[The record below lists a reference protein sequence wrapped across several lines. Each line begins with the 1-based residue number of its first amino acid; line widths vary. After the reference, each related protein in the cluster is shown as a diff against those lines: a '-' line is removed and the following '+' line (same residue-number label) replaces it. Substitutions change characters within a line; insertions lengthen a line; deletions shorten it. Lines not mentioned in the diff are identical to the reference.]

1 VRRKGVGIVAA
12 LLLVLALIPMGVAS
26 AAQGTI
32 KLLDTAG
39 DDKSKYS
46 AVASD
51 SATHNIAVIQV
62 TDSDLDVPSDI
73 PATVD
78 ISSTNYE
85 IVGRADG
92 STTSWTLGN
101 TPVADQTGDN
111 KTNTSDIDLRV
122 LQSGDTP
129 LVVSLNAASG
139 AVQVFAAPAEGA
151 ASRFSQAVSE
161 STGYATSAA
170 AVTQLTG
177 ATQLK
182 VTVDASAGTA
192 GVVDV
197 HVGGTTIN
205 PTTGVSAA
213 SQVETFSATAGAAA
227 AAVYSTAYFTAL
239 TDTTTAAAAA
249 GSTAVYVDFTSNAGA
264 TYAGA
269 VTVTIAETNTVVVN
283 YQFED
288 YNNTDTVTSSATT
301 KTLTVNSGTNP
312 TGISLTGVETGT
324 GTGVFEERVAF
335 IPVADLNTITLC
347 VSSTPLTTSSDTIA
361 TLITALSTNGGCND
375 DTATDT
381 SDDDIAEWLRDS
393 VTDLRKA
400 GAAGATALATTDVID
415 EVLNRTLSVSHGDIV
430 TATYADASASSASD
444 DATMD
449 MVAPVISGIAPVDDA
464 FTDDTTPRL
473 TANVTDAD
481 AGINADDIA
490 VLVDGA
496 AVPNATHAGT
506 LQKDD
511 AGLNSF
517 DVEFTTAA
525 LSEAAHYWE
534 LTVTDKVG
542 NSTTTGASATSTA
555 RINFTVDD
563 TKPTFVSATA
573 GIGAVLDTST
583 TDSTTDYKETASAE
597 WIKLVFS
604 EGLDSSSVAASDF
617 SIDTGDATSVLN
629 VTTIT
634 GVDDEESI
642 VYVNVAALS
651 ADATPKVKLV
661 SAVKDKAGNAS
672 STDTSATTTTQKTAS
687 DTIKPTLGVSTS
699 ASLGKKAD
707 VITITVTSDEALAGS
722 PVVTIDTSPATTV
735 GVTSTGTNTWSGS
748 YTVASGDVAKHTI
761 TAAGNDKAAT
771 PNAGTKTATFE
782 ADDVAPTITFNDS
795 ADVKLE
801 SDDVQ
806 YLAVNAN
813 DGAETYTV
821 GTDGHTTTT
830 ITAASLETLDEK
842 DGTATDTVTIA
853 VADLQTS
860 NDKDYVYGA
869 SSLAVGFYELSVTAA
884 DDAGNSATG
893 TLPFEVIDRQ
903 PTSIALNL
911 GWNLISLPAAPS
923 DASIETVLADP
934 STGTGMTTISQVYSL
949 QGGVWHVATYD
960 ADTGAWDGTLTQISD
975 GNAYWVK
982 SESFDPIKYVS
993 ASFDPVASQP
1003 QYKLSAGWNAIGVTS
1018 AESEVSAAS
1027 YLASL
1032 GSEWSTLRSY
1042 DSQGGAETLYST
1054 GVASNG
1060 FATET
1065 ADLNGDGDTTD
1076 AVVKAGNG
1084 YFVFVKSDVDLA
1096 P

>member
-1 VRRKGVGIVAA
+1 
-12 LLLVLALIPMGVAS
+12 MGVAS
-26 AAQGTI
+26 AAQGTV

-39 DDKSKYS
+39 ADKSKYS

-73 PATVD
+73 PATVS

-92 STTSWTLGN
+92 STTSWTLAN
-101 TPVADQTGDN
+101 TPIADTTGDN

-129 LVVSLNAASG
+129 LVVSLNASSG
-139 AVQVFAAPAEGA
+139 VVQVFAAPAEGA
-151 ASRFSQAVSE
+151 ASRFSQAVSAE
-161 STGYATSAA
+161 TGYALSAS

-197 HVGGTTIN
+197 YIGGTTIN
-205 PTTGVSAA
+205 PTTGVSAT
-213 SQVETFSATAGAAA
+213 SQVEKFSATAGAAA

-239 TDTTTAAAAA
+239 TDTTTAGGVA
-249 GSTAVYVDFTSNAGA
+249 GANTIFVDFTS

-283 YQFED
+283 YQYED
-288 YNNTDTVTSSATT
+288 YDNTNTVTSSATT

-312 TGISLTGVETGT
+312 TGISVVGIETGT
-324 GTGVFEERVAF
+324 GTGIFEERIAF
-335 IPVADLNTITLC
+335 IPVADLNTITQC
-347 VSSTPLTTSSDTIA
+347 VSSRGLVTSTDTIS
-361 TLITALSTNGGCND
+361 TLITHLTTGGLCADN
-375 DTATDT
+375 
-381 SDDDIAEWLRDS
+381 DIAEWMRDS
-393 VTDLRKA
+393 VTDLRKS

-415 EVLNRTLSVSHGDIV
+415 EILNRTLSVSHGDIV

-449 MVAPVISGIAPVDDA
+449 MVAPVISGISPVDDA

-481 AGINADDIA
+481 AGIDKDDIA
-490 VLVDGA
+490 VLVDGS
-496 AVPNATHAGT
+496 AVSNSTHPGT

-511 AGLNSF
+511 AGLNSY
-517 DVEFTTAA
+517 DVEFTTSA

-542 NSTTTGASATSTA
+542 NSTTTGASSDSTK

-563 TKPTFVSATA
+563 TKPTFVSAVA
-573 GIGAVLDTST
+573 GIGAKLDTGT
-583 TDSTTDYKETASAE
+583 TDSTTDYIEMDSSS

-604 EGLDSSSVAASDF
+604 EALDSSSVAASDF
-617 SIDTGDATSVLN
+617 SIDTGVATAVINSSSVN
-629 VTTIT
+629 GIS
-634 GVDDEESI
+634 DDGSV

-651 ADATPKVKLV
+651 SDATPKVKLT

-672 STDTSATTTTQKTAS
+672 STDTSSTTTTQKTAS
-687 DTIKPTLGVSTS
+687 DQMKPTLTVSTS

-722 PVVTIDTSPATTV
+722 PVVTIDDTDGTTV

-748 YTVASGDVAKHTI
+748 YTIVSGDIAKYTI

-771 PNAGTKTATFE
+771 PNANTKTATFE
-782 ADDVAPTITFNDS
+782 ADDVAPTVTFTDS
-795 ADVKLE
+795 ADAQLE
-801 SDDVQ
+801 SADVQ
-806 YLAVNAN
+806 FLAVNAN
-813 DGAETYTV
+813 DSTETYTT
-821 GTDGHTTTT
+821 GTDGHTTTA
-830 ITAASLETLDEK
+830 ITAASVKTLDKK
-842 DGTATDTVTIA
+842 DGTATSTATLA
-853 VADLQTS
+853 VADLKTS

-869 SSLAVGFYELSVTAA
+869 ENLAVGFYEMSVTAA
-884 DDAGNSATG
+884 DDAGNSTTG
-893 TLPFEVIDRQ
+893 TLPFEVIARQ
-903 PTSIALNL
+903 PTTIGLNL
-911 GWNLISLPAAPS
+911 GWNLISLPGAPS

-934 STGTGMTTISQVYSL
+934 STGTAMTTITQVYSL
-949 QGGVWHVATYD
+949 QGGVWHVGTYNV
-960 ADTGAWDGTLTQISD
+960 DTGAWDGTLTQITD
-975 GNAYWVK
+975 GYAYWVR
-982 SESFDPIKYVS
+982 STSFDPIKYVTQSFEPS
-993 ASFDPVASQP
+993 AGQA
-1003 QYKLSAGWNAIGVTS
+1003 QYKLSAGWNGIGVTS
-1018 AESEVSAAS
+1018 PESEVHAES
-1027 YLASL
+1027 YLSSL
-1032 GSEWSTLRSY
+1032 GNEWTTLRTY
-1042 DSQGGAETLYST
+1042 DSIGGPETLYNT
-1054 GVASNG
+1054 GVATSG
-1060 FATET
+1060 FSTESV
-1065 ADLNGDGDTTD
+1065 DLNNDGDTTD
-1076 AVVKAGNG
+1076 AVVTAGSG

>member
-1 VRRKGVGIVAA
+1 
-12 LLLVLALIPMGVAS
+12 MGVAS

-129 LVVSLNAASG
+129 LVVSLNATSG

-151 ASRFSQAVSE
+151 TSRFSQAVSE
-161 STGYATSAA
+161 STGYATTAA

-227 AAVYSTAYFTAL
+227 SAVYSTAYFTAL
-239 TDTTTAAAAA
+239 TDTVGAAAAA
-249 GSTAVYVDFTSNAGA
+249 GSTAIYVDFTSNAGA

-324 GTGVFEERVAF
+324 GTGIFEERVAF
-335 IPVADLNTITLC
+335 IPVADLNSITQC
-347 VSSTPLTTSSDTIA
+347 VSSQSLTTASDTIS
-361 TLITALSTNGGCND
+361 TLITAFATGGGCV
-375 DTATDT
+375 DT
-381 SDDDIAEWLRDS
+381 DIEDWIRDS

-400 GAAGATALATTDVID
+400 GAAGATAVATTDAID
-415 EVLNRTLSVSHGDIV
+415 ELLNRTLSVSHGDIV

-481 AGINADDIA
+481 AGINASDIA
-490 VLVDGA
+490 VLVDGS

-542 NSTTTGASATSTA
+542 NSTTTGASGTA
-555 RINFTVDD
+555 ADRINFTVDD

-573 GIGAVLDTST
+573 GIGIVLDTST

-604 EGLDSSSVAASDF
+604 EALDSSSVAASDF

-634 GVDDEESI
+634 SVDDEENL

-699 ASLGKKAD
+699 ASLGKEKD

-722 PVVTIDTSPATTV
+722 PVVTINTATVTTV

-748 YTVASGDVAKHTI
+748 YTIADGDIAKYTI

-813 DGAETYTV
+813 DGAETYSV

-842 DGTATDTVTIA
+842 DGTATDTATIA

-869 SSLAVGFYELSVTAA
+869 SGLAVGFYELSVTAA
-884 DDAGNSATG
+884 DDAGNSSTG
-893 TLPFEVIDRQ
+893 TLPFEVIERQ
-903 PTSIALNL
+903 PTTIALNL
-911 GWNLISLPAAPS
+911 GWNLISLPAAPT

-1003 QYKLSAGWNAIGVTS
+1003 QYKLHAGWNAIGVTS

-1065 ADLNGDGDTTD
+1065 TDLNGDGDTTD

>member
-1 VRRKGVGIVAA
+1 MRRKGVGIVAA

-26 AAQGTI
+26 AAQGTV

-39 DDKSKYS
+39 ADKSKYS
-46 AVASD
+46 AVASA
-51 SATHNIAVIQV
+51 SETHNIAVIQV

-73 PATVD
+73 PATVA
-78 ISSTNYE
+78 ISSSNYE

-92 STTSWTLGN
+92 SATSWTLEN
-101 TPVADQTGDN
+101 TPIADLTGDS

-122 LQSGDTP
+122 LQTGDTP
-129 LVVSLNAASG
+129 LVVSLNASSG

-151 ASRFSQAVSE
+151 VSRFSQAVSE

-197 HVGGTTIN
+197 HIGGTTIN
-205 PTTGVSAA
+205 PTTGVSAT
-213 SQVETFSATAGAAA
+213 SQVETFSATAGAVA

-239 TDTTTAAAAA
+239 TDTTTAAGAA
-249 GSTAVYVDFTSNAGA
+249 GSTTIYVDVTSNAGE

-283 YQFED
+283 YQYED
-288 YNNTDTVTSSATT
+288 YDNTNTVTSSATT
-301 KTLTVNSGTNP
+301 KTVTVNSGTNP
-312 TGISLTGVETGT
+312 TGISVVGIETGT
-324 GTGVFEERVAF
+324 GTGIFEERVAF
-335 IPVADLNTITLC
+335 IPVADLNSITQCVSGQSVVTSTDTISALITLFALNGAC
-347 VSSTPLTTSSDTIA
+347 VDV
-361 TLITALSTNGGCND
+361 
-375 DTATDT
+375 
-381 SDDDIAEWLRDS
+381 DISEWMRDS
-393 VTDLRKA
+393 VTDLRKS
-400 GAAGATALATTDVID
+400 GASGATALATTDVID
-415 EVLNRTLSVSHGDIV
+415 ELLNRTLSVSHGDIV
-430 TATYADASASSASD
+430 TVTYADASASSASD

-481 AGINADDIA
+481 AGINSDDIA
-490 VLVDGA
+490 VLVNGA

-525 LSEAAHYWE
+525 LAEAAHYWE

-542 NSTTTGASATSTA
+542 NSTTTGASGTLAD

-573 GIGAVLDTST
+573 GTGAKLDTAT
-583 TDSTTDYKETASAE
+583 TDSTTDYIEMASNA

-604 EGLDSSSVAASDF
+604 EALDSDSVAASDF
-617 SIDTGDATSVLN
+617 SIDTGDATLVINSSTVNGIDDDSN
-629 VTTIT
+629 V
-634 GVDDEESI
+634 

-687 DTIKPTLGVSTS
+687 DQIKPTLEVTTS
-699 ASLGKKAD
+699 ASLGKEKD
-707 VITITVTSDEALAGS
+707 VVTITVTSDEALAGS
-722 PVVTIDTSPATTV
+722 PVVTVDTASVTTV
-735 GVTSTGTNTWSGS
+735 GVTSTGTNVWSGS
-748 YTVASGDVAKHTI
+748 YTIAPDDIAKYTI
-761 TAAGNDKAAT
+761 TAAGNDKAAI
-771 PNAGTKTATFE
+771 PNANTDTATFE
-782 ADDVAPTITFNDS
+782 ADDVAPGVTFSNN
-795 ADVKLE
+795 ADEQLE

-813 DGAETYTV
+813 DGVETYTV
-821 GTDGHTTTT
+821 GTDSHTTTA
-830 ITAASLETLDEK
+830 ITAASLKTLDKK
-842 DGTATDTVTIA
+842 DGTATATTTIA
-853 VADLQTS
+853 AADLQTS
-860 NDKDYVYGA
+860 NSKDYVYGA
-869 SSLAVGFYELSVTAA
+869 SNLAVGFYELSVTAA
-884 DDAGNSATG
+884 DDAGNSTTG
-893 TLPFEVIDRQ
+893 TLPFEVIERQ
-903 PTSIALNL
+903 PTTIGLNL
-911 GWNLISLPAAPS
+911 GWNLISLSASPS

-934 STGTGMTTISQVYSL
+934 STGTSMTTITQVYSL
-949 QGGVWHVATYD
+949 QGGVWHVATYN
-960 ADTGAWDGTLTQISD
+960 ADTGAWDGTLTQITD
-975 GNAYWVK
+975 GHAYFVR
-982 SESFDPIKYVS
+982 STSFDPIKYVS
-993 ASFDPVASQP
+993 AAFDPVAAQP
-1003 QYKLSAGWNAIGVTS
+1003 VYKLSAGWNGIGVTS
-1018 AESEVSAAS
+1018 PESEVLASS

-1042 DSQGGAETLYST
+1042 NGASGEATLYST
-1054 GVASNG
+1054 GVATSG

-1076 AVVKAGNG
+1076 AVVSAGSG
-1084 YFVFVKSDVDLA
+1084 YFVFVKADVDLA